1 MKIIFKVK
9 IQKESFIDVRL
20 GCEKHNYPS
29 LIDVRVHE
37 ESFLYATKYL
47 VFLKMLWIKVSCYI
61 LVGFT

>member
-9 IQKESFIDVRL
+9 IQKESFIDVR
-20 GCEKHNYPS
+20 
-29 LIDVRVHE
+29 VHE
-37 ESFLYATKYL
+37 ESFLYTTKYL